1 MKMLLLEE
9 LLSIAPLTIPVGT
22 LVKFHSSQ
30 IKSYSPPPVV
40 HKFVKTKVFDL
51 YSDIIQVGP
60 GRCHLEQ
67 MNYYFKFVRQI
78 QVATISHF
86 HNTFQ

>member
-51 YSDIIQVGP
+51 YSDKLRLDKLVYHGEWGVLID
-60 GRCHLEQ
+60 L
-67 MNYYFKFVRQI
+67 
-78 QVATISHF
+78 
-86 HNTFQ
+86 